1 MASLKVDKLR
11 AAIKG
16 GVRSNLFEVV
26 LTPPNIPGVDFTA
39 LREEQFTF
47 LVRSGQIPALSLA
60 PIEVPFRGSRLKIP
74 GDRAFDPWTMTV
86 YNDDKMLYRS
96 LFERWQNAIKGT
108 VSNVAAENYETIFG
122 SIIVRQLNQ
131 QGEVVKPGGN
141 ELSGQW
147 ILHDCWPS
155 DIAAI
160 DLSSDNE
167 NAVSDFTVTWQYQ
180 YWSHAP
186 FTDDQNAN

>member
-11 AAIKG
+11 SAIRG
-16 GVRSNLFEVV
+16 GVRSNLFEVT
-26 LTPPNIPGVDFTA
+26 LTPPVIAGVDFSA
-39 LREEQFTF
+39 LREENFTF
-47 LVRSGQIPALSLA
+47 LVRSGQIPALNLT

-74 GDRAFDPWTMTV
+74 GDRSFEPWTMTV

-96 LFERWQNAIKGT
+96 LFERWQNAIKGS
-108 VSNVAAENYETIFG
+108 VSNVAVENYESIFG
-122 SIIVRQLNQ
+122 TIGVRQLNQ
-131 QGEVVKPGGN
+131 QGEPVRPGGN

-147 ILHDCWPS
+147 TLHDCWPS

-180 YWSHAP
+180 YWTHAP